1 MIKGNNYDN
10 INDNNLNDF
19 NDTTIIIIT
28 WYIANNNINNDTD
41 DSDNYYYYNENIP
54 NNSNTRLLD
63 LFAQVGMNP
72 RMEDKERKM
81 RIWFVKNIFI

>member
-1 MIKGNNYDN
+1 MTK
-10 INDNNLNDF
+10 
-19 NDTTIIIIT
+19 IIIIC
-28 WYIANNNINNDTD
+28 YKANNNINNDTD
-41 DSDNYYYYNENIP
+41 DSDNYYQYNENIP